1 MKNNTFGSRKD
12 ISLTLALSIIA
23 MGINYI
29 IMFILTP
36 YITEHI
42 GTEAYGFV
50 TLAKTISN
58 YGIIITSCLNAFSAR
73 FITIAYHEKTID
85 KANKYFSSV
94 IIANTMLLFF
104 VIIFDVLF
112 VWKIQYFVSIPE
124 EMLHDVRV
132 LFFLDI
138 VNYMLLAL
146 GNSFNAYAYIKNK
159 LDRIH
164 IIRIFSY
171 LSEAIVLYFLFSNFT
186 GRIYYVGIALLIST
200 CVLFALSVL
209 FSKRYAPELKVK
221 KKYFSLNA
229 VKDLVLSGIWNSIN
243 NIGNLLNSG
252 LDLWVS
258 NLMLSP
264 LAMGELSIVK
274 TVSTIFTTIAQLL
287 CGPFHPQLLHYYSL
301 KDTSAVINV
310 FNKQIRF
317 SGYVVCVITAFFTI
331 FGKSYF
337 HLWTG
342 NQNIDLLYGIGV
354 VTVLGFIFEGIAY
367 PLFYTY
373 TLTLKNR
380 VPCIVTIISGLLNV
394 FGMYV
399 LIKYTSVGLYG
410 VVGTTSVLGF
420 GTYFIFTPLYAAHCL
435 AAKWHSY
442 YPSMIRV
449 LISTGIVCM
458 ITYILPFVGLSKNW
472 LELIIRAVCISVI
485 ALPIHVLICTNKN
498 EKKHIIKIIS
508 SKCKI

>member
-1 MKNNTFGSRKD
+1 MSKNIIENRKQVP
-12 ISLTLALSIIA
+12 LTLALSIIA
-23 MGINYI
+23 MGINYA
-29 IMFILTP
+29 IMFVLTP
-36 YITEHI
+36 YITEQI

-58 YGIIITSCLNAFSAR
+58 YGVIITSCLNAFSAR
-73 FITIAYHEKTID
+73 FITIAYHEENIH

-94 IIANTMLLFF
+94 IIANLALLLF
-104 VIIFDVLF
+104 VIVFDVFF
-112 VWKIQYFVSIPE
+112 VWKIRLFISVPD

-138 VNYMLLAL
+138 ANYMLLAL

-159 LDRIH
+159 LDKIH
-164 IIRIFSY
+164 VIRIISY
-171 LSEAIVLYFLFSNFT
+171 LSEAIVLYVLFSHF
-186 GRIYYVGIALLIST
+186 GSKIYYVGIALLIST
-200 CVLFALSVL
+200 CILFILSVI
-209 FSKRYAPELKVK
+209 FSSRYTPELKVGK
-221 KKYFSLNA
+221 SFFSIKA

-287 CGPFHPQLLHYYSL
+287 CSPFHPQLLHYYSL
-301 KDTSAVINV
+301 KDNNAVINV

-354 VTVLGFIFEGIAY
+354 VTVLGFLFEGMAY

-394 FGMYV
+394 LGMYV
-399 LIKYTSVGLYG
+399 LLKYTTVGLYG
-410 VVGTTSVLGF
+410 VVGTTSVLGI
-420 GTYFIFTPLYAAHCL
+420 GTYFIFTPLYAAHCIS
-435 AAKWHSY
+435 AKWYSY
-442 YPSMIRV
+442 YPSMLRV
-449 LISTGIVCM
+449 LISTFIVSFITYKLPFQDISHTWGDLLFRGLSIATIAVPVHLIVC
-458 ITYILPFVGLSKNW
+458 TNRAERR
-472 LELIIRAVCISVI
+472 ELI
-485 ALPIHVLICTNKN
+485 NKYVKN
-498 EKKHIIKIIS
+498 T
-508 SKCKI
+508 